1 MKWHDVSMSPRF
13 LTLSDV
19 ADTLNLSMSAA
30 RALVSSG
37 ELPAIQVGGKRV
49 WRIEDTALEKYIE
62 DQYAASR
69 ERIRTHAAD

>member
-1 MKWHDVSMSPRF
+1 MKWHDVPMSPRF

-62 DQYAASR
+62 DQYAVSR
-69 ERIRTHAAD
+69 ERIRAHAAD